1 MTSTLFKLGSLCV
14 LRSRPLISKR
24 SFHVTSVR
32 LAAYDAEFNQAKDR
46 LGSLK
51 TDPGNQVKLKIYGLF
66 KQATTGA
73 CSTPKP
79 GMMDFVGKAKWEAWS
94 GLGSMSQD
102 DAQKAYIELVDSLV
116 EAEGGSTTDS
126 GPAEATASSSTSP
139 SASSSSQDLLVEN
152 RDGMCILT
160 MNRPDKKN
168 AITRAMYYDF
178 QNALN
183 AADKDDSVK
192 LLVLTGAGNFY
203 SSGNDLRNLTEL
215 HLRNLAEEARIG
227 GEILREF
234 VAAFINFRKPMIGLV
249 NGPAVG
255 IACTL
260 LGLMDVV
267 YCPDNATFQT
277 PFSNLGISPEACS
290 SYIFPKIMGARAG
303 EMLMFNKKIS
313 AGEALERNL
322 VTAVLPAHNFQK
334 EAWALVEVYAKLPPP
349 SLRLIKSLIR
359 DNEKELLLKINRVEC
374 NLLVERWQSKECMDA
389 VMSFFSK

>member
-1 MTSTLFKLGSLCV
+1 MTTESP
-14 LRSRPLISKR
+14 LRSRPIS
-24 SFHVTSVR
+24 
-32 LAAYDAEFNQAKDR
+32 
-46 LGSLK
+46 
-51 TDPGNQVKLKIYGLF
+51 GLF

-73 CSTPKP
+73 CNTPKP

-102 DAQKAYIELVDSLV
+102 DAQKAYIKLVDSLV
-116 EAEGGSTTDS
+116 EAEGGSTTD
-126 GPAEATASSSTSP
+126 GGTAEANASSSTAP
-139 SASSSSQDLLVEN
+139 SDASSSQDLLVEN
-152 RDGMCILT
+152 RNGM

-203 SSGNDLRNLTEL
+203 SSGNDLGNFTEL
-215 HLRNLAEEARIG
+215 DLTNIAEEARIG
-227 GEILREF
+227 GEILQEF
-234 VAAFINFRKPMIGLV
+234 VEAFINFRKPMTGLV

-260 LGLMDVV
+260 LGLMDAV

-277 PFSNLGISPEACS
+277 PFSNLGQSSEACC

-322 VTAVLPAHNFQK
+322 VTAVLPAHSFQR
-334 EAWALVEVYAKLPPP
+334 EAWALVEGYAKLPPQ
-349 SLRLIKSLIR
+349 SLRFIKSLIR